1 MKLSPFTIHNKTLIR
16 LQLKSGYRH
25 LSTLTFHHPKRT
37 MTKIALPVAAV
48 CLIAFVVFNIIGS
61 TGYAGPW
68 LIAFFISLSIGCRG
82 YDALKGFSFTM
93 LIFAAVTTALYYP
106 KYFNTWGGIKLA
118 TFFTPLL
125 QIIMFGMG
133 TEMGLKDFAG
143 VIKMPK
149 AVLIGLFGHF
159 TFMPLAGYTLARI
172 FNFPPEIAAGV
183 VLIGSMPCGMASNV
197 MSYLANANLALSVTL
212 TAIATLLSPLLTPLL
227 MKVLGGQFIT
237 VDATAMMLDIVK
249 IVVLP
254 IGAGL
259 LFNRFFKG
267 KVNWLDKIMPLIS
280 MFGIAFII
288 VIIVAAGRDNLIVI
302 GPALIICAFLHNTT
316 GYLFGYWIGKL
327 FRLSERDARTIAIE
341 VGMQNGGLASGLA
354 QKMGKAATLGL
365 APAVFGPLM
374 NITGSILA
382 SYWHRKPPVDKE
394 TPGLKV
400 VHREQQVQVA
410 GK

>member
-1 MKLSPFTIHNKTLIR
+1 MTI
-16 LQLKSGYRH
+16 S
-25 LSTLTFHHPKRT
+25 
-37 MTKIALPVAAV
+37 KIALPVAAV
-48 CLIAFVVFNIIGS
+48 CLLGFIVFNIVGS
-61 TGYAGPW
+61 AAFAGPW
-68 LIAFFISLSIGCRG
+68 LIAFFISLSIGFRA
-82 YDALKGFSFTM
+82 YAALKGFAFTM

-106 KYFNTWGGIKLA
+106 HYFVSWGGVKLA

-133 TEMGLKDFAG
+133 TEMGIKDFAG

-159 TFMPLAGYTLARI
+159 TFMPLAGYTLARV

-212 TAIATLLSPLLTPLL
+212 TAVATMLSPFLTPLW
-227 MKVLGGQFIT
+227 MKILGGQFIE
-237 VDATAMMLDIVK
+237 VNAKAMMWEIIK

-254 IGAGL
+254 ICAGL

-267 KVNWLDKIMPLIS
+267 KLTWLDKIMPLIS

-302 GPALIICAFLHNTT
+302 GPALIVCALIHNTT
-316 GYLFGYWIGKL
+316 GYLFGYYIGKL
-327 FRLSERDARTIAIE
+327 FRLPERDARTIAIE

-354 QKMGKAATLGL
+354 REMGKAATLGL
-365 APAVFGPLM
+365 APAIFGPLM
-374 NITGSILA
+374 NITGSVLA
-382 SYWHRKPPVDKE
+382 SYWHRKPVKE
-394 TPGLKV
+394 STISEKQKM
-400 VHREQQVQVA
+400 EEA
-410 GK
+410 GESVEVG

>member
-1 MKLSPFTIHNKTLIR
+1 MIHKIVLLI
-16 LQLKSGYRH
+16 
-25 LSTLTFHHPKRT
+25 
-37 MTKIALPVAAV
+37 AAV
-48 CLIAFVVFNIIGS
+48 CLIIFIVFCITDS
-61 TGYAGPW
+61 PAYAGPW
-68 LIAFFISLSIGCRG
+68 LIVFFISLSIGFRE
-82 YDALKGFSFTM
+82 YASLKGFSFTM
-93 LIFAAVTTALYYP
+93 VIFAAVTAALYYP
-106 KYFNTWGGIKLA
+106 EYFVNWGGVKLA
-118 TFFTPLL
+118 ALFTPLL

-133 TEMGLKDFAG
+133 TEMGVKDFAG

-159 TFMPLAGYTLARI
+159 TFMPLAGYTLARA

-212 TAIATLLSPLLTPLL
+212 TAVATLLSPFLTPLW
-227 MKVLGGQFIT
+227 MKVLGGQFIA
-237 VDATAMMLDIVK
+237 VDAEAMMWDIIK

-267 KVNWLDKIMPLIS
+267 KLIWLDKIMPLIS

-288 VIIVAAGRDNLIVI
+288 VIIVAAGRDNLIII
-302 GPALIICAFLHNTT
+302 GPALIICALIHNTT
-316 GYLFGYWIGKL
+316 GYLFGYWIGRL
-327 FRLSERDARTIAIE
+327 FRLPERDARTIAIE

-354 QKMGKAATLGL
+354 REMGKAATLGL
-365 APAVFGPLM
+365 APAIFGPLM

-382 SYWHRKPPVDKE
+382 SYWHRKEVGGVD
-394 TPGLKV
+394 TVDTVDSVNKV
-400 VHREQQVQVA
+400 DRVN
-410 GK
+410 KLTS

>member
-1 MKLSPFTIHNKTLIR
+1 
-16 LQLKSGYRH
+16 
-25 LSTLTFHHPKRT
+25 
-37 MTKIALPVAAV
+37 MTKIALPVAAI
-48 CLIAFVVFNIIGS
+48 CLIAFIVFSIINS
-61 TGYAGPW
+61 HVYAGPW
-68 LIAFFISLSIGCRG
+68 LIAFFVSLSIGCRA
-82 YDALKGFSFTM
+82 YDVVKGFSFTL

-106 KYFNTWGGIKLA
+106 KHFDTWGGVKLA
-118 TFFTPLL
+118 VFFTPLL

-133 TEMGLKDFAG
+133 TEMGVKDFAG

-159 TFMPLAGYTLARI
+159 TFMPLAGYTLARA

-212 TAIATLLSPLLTPLL
+212 TAVATLLSPLLTPLW
-227 MKVLGGQFIT
+227 MKVLGGQFIK
-237 VDATAMMLDIVK
+237 VNVLAMMWDIVK

-302 GPALIICAFLHNTT
+302 GPALIICALIHNTT
-316 GYLFGYWIGKL
+316 GYLFGYWIGRL
-327 FRLSERDARTIAIE
+327 FRLPERDARTIAIE

-354 QKMGKAATLGL
+354 REMGKAATLGL
-365 APAVFGPLM
+365 APAIFGPLM

-382 SYWHRKPPVDKE
+382 SYWHRKPPVEMKNE
-394 TPGLKV
+394 KLRTEK
-400 VHREQQVQVA
+400 
-410 GK
+410 

>member
-1 MKLSPFTIHNKTLIR
+1 
-16 LQLKSGYRH
+16 
-25 LSTLTFHHPKRT
+25 
-37 MTKIALPVAAV
+37 MTSFKIALPVAAIF
-48 CLIAFVVFNIIGS
+48 LIAFVVFSILNGAAN
-61 TGYAGPW
+61 AGPW
-68 LIAFFISLSIGCRG
+68 LIACFLFLSTGFRA

-93 LIFAAVTTALYYP
+93 IIFAAVTTALYYP
-106 KYFNTWGGIKLA
+106 QYFVSWGGVKLA
-118 TFFTPLL
+118 AFFTPLL

-133 TEMGLKDFAG
+133 TEMGIKDFAG

-159 TFMPLAGYTLARI
+159 TFMPLAGYTLARV

-212 TAIATLLSPLLTPLL
+212 TAVATLLSPLLTPLW
-227 MKVLGGQFIT
+227 MKVLGEQFIT
-237 VDATAMMLDIVK
+237 VDAGAMMWDIIK
-249 IVVLP
+249 IVVIP

-267 KVNWLDKIMPLIS
+267 KITWLDKIMPLIS

-302 GPALIICAFLHNTT
+302 GPALIICALIHNTT
-316 GYLFGYWIGKL
+316 GYMFGYWIGRL
-327 FRLSERDARTIAIE
+327 FRLPERDARTIAIE

-354 QKMGKAATLGL
+354 REMGKAATLGL
-365 APAVFGPLM
+365 APAIFGPLM

-382 SYWHRKPPVDKE
+382 SYWHRKPVAE
-394 TPGLKV
+394 
-400 VHREQQVQVA
+400 EAAAQQVNEATSRNIEVVV
-410 GK
+410 K

>member
-1 MKLSPFTIHNKTLIR
+1 
-16 LQLKSGYRH
+16 
-25 LSTLTFHHPKRT
+25 
-37 MTKIALPVAAV
+37 MTKYKIALPLAA
-48 CLIAFVVFNIIGS
+48 AFLLAFIGFSIIDGAAH
-61 TGYAGPW
+61 AGPY
-68 LIAFFISLSIGCRG
+68 LIAFFIFLSIAVRA
-82 YDALKGFSFTM
+82 YPSLKGFSFT
-93 LIFAAVTTALYYP
+93 LHIFAAVTTALYYP
-106 KYFNTWGGIKLA
+106 QYFVTWGGVKLA

-133 TEMGLKDFAG
+133 TEMGIKDFAG

-159 TFMPLAGYTLARI
+159 TFMPLAGYTLARV

-212 TAIATLLSPLLTPLL
+212 TAVATLLSPFLTPLW
-227 MKVLGGQFIT
+227 MKVLGGQFIS
-237 VDATAMMLDIVK
+237 VDAGAMMWDIIK

-267 KVNWLDKIMPLIS
+267 KITWLDKIMPLIS

-302 GPALIICAFLHNTT
+302 GPALIVCALIHNTT
-316 GYLFGYWIGKL
+316 GYMFGYWIGRL

-354 QKMGKAATLGL
+354 REMGKAATLGL
-365 APAVFGPLM
+365 APAIFGPLM
-374 NITGSILA
+374 NITGSVLA
-382 SYWHRKPPVDKE
+382 SYWHRRKPVEKDAE
-394 TPGLKV
+394 TLKVEQLKV
-400 VHREQQVQVA
+400 VST

>member
-1 MKLSPFTIHNKTLIR
+1 
-16 LQLKSGYRH
+16 
-25 LSTLTFHHPKRT
+25 
-37 MTKIALPVAAV
+37 MTTYKIALPVAAV
-48 CLIAFVVFNIIGS
+48 CLLGFIIFNIIYSGAY
-61 TGYAGPW
+61 TGPW
-68 LIAFFISLSIGCRG
+68 LIAFFISLSIGFRA

-106 KYFNTWGGIKLA
+106 QYFVSWGGVKLA
-118 TFFTPLL
+118 TLFTPLL

-133 TEMGLKDFAG
+133 TEMGIKDFAG

-149 AVLIGLFGHF
+149 AVLIGLSGHF
-159 TFMPLAGYTLARI
+159 TFMPLAGYALARL

-212 TAIATLLSPLLTPLL
+212 TAIATLLSPILTPLW

-237 VDATAMMLDIVK
+237 VDAGSMMWDIVK

-267 KVNWLDKIMPLIS
+267 KLEWLDKIMPLIS

-302 GPALIICAFLHNTT
+302 GPALIVCALIHNTT

-327 FRLSERDARTIAIE
+327 FRLPERDARTIAIE

-354 QKMGKAATLGL
+354 REMGKAATLGL
-365 APAVFGPLM
+365 APAIFGPLM

-382 SYWHRKPPVDKE
+382 SYWHRKPVDELKGSHVQKVDEEVKPV
-394 TPGLKV
+394 V
-400 VHREQQVQVA
+400 N
-410 GK
+410 

>member
-1 MKLSPFTIHNKTLIR
+1 MNIS
-16 LQLKSGYRH
+16 
-25 LSTLTFHHPKRT
+25 
-37 MTKIALPVAAV
+37 KIALPVAAV
-48 CLIAFVVFNIIGS
+48 CLLGFIVFNIIDS
-61 TGYAGPW
+61 ASYTGPW
-68 LIAFFISLSIGCRG
+68 LIAFFISLSIGFRG
-82 YDALKGFSFTM
+82 YAALKGFAFTM

-106 KYFNTWGGIKLA
+106 QYFSSWGGVKLA

-133 TEMGLKDFAG
+133 TEMGIKDFAG

-159 TFMPLAGYTLARI
+159 TFMPLAGYTLARV

-212 TAIATLLSPLLTPLL
+212 TAVATLLSPFLTPLW
-227 MKVLGGQFIT
+227 MKVLGGQFIS
-237 VDATAMMLDIVK
+237 VDAGSMMWDIVK

-267 KVNWLDKIMPLIS
+267 KLAWLDKIMPLIS

-302 GPALIICAFLHNTT
+302 GPALIVCALIHNTT
-316 GYLFGYWIGKL
+316 GYLFGYYIGKL
-327 FRLSERDARTIAIE
+327 FRLPERDARTIAIE

-354 QKMGKAATLGL
+354 REMGKAATLGL

-382 SYWHRKPPVDKE
+382 SYWHRKPVVEKE
-394 TPGLKV
+394 TGSVEMDHAKG
-400 VHREQQVQVA
+400 QVQTA

>member
-1 MKLSPFTIHNKTLIR
+1 
-16 LQLKSGYRH
+16 
-25 LSTLTFHHPKRT
+25 
-37 MTKIALPVAAV
+37 MTKIALPVAVV
-48 CLIAFVVFNIIGS
+48 CLIAFVVFNIIDS

-68 LIAFFISLSIGCRG
+68 LIAFFVSLSIGCRG
-82 YDALKGFSFTM
+82 YDVLKGFSFTM

-106 KYFNTWGGIKLA
+106 KYFDTWGGIKLA

-237 VDATAMMLDIVK
+237 VNANAMMLDIVK

-316 GYLFGYWIGKL
+316 GYLFGYWIGRL

-382 SYWHRKPPVDKE
+382 SYWHRKKPVDKE

>member
-1 MKLSPFTIHNKTLIR
+1 
-16 LQLKSGYRH
+16 
-25 LSTLTFHHPKRT
+25 

-48 CLIAFVVFNIIGS
+48 FLVAFIVFSIINGAAH
-61 TGYAGPW
+61 AGPW
-68 LIAFFISLSIGCRG
+68 LIAFFISLSIGCRS
-82 YDALKGFSFTM
+82 YEALKGFSFTM
-93 LIFAAVTTALYYP
+93 LIFAAVSTALYYP
-106 KYFNTWGGIKLA
+106 QYFDSWGGVKLA
-118 TFFTPLL
+118 GFFTPLL

-133 TEMGLKDFAG
+133 TEMGIKDFAN

-149 AVLIGLFGHF
+149 AVLIGLAGHF
-159 TFMPLAGYTLARI
+159 TFMPLAGYTLASL

-212 TAIATLLSPLLTPLL
+212 TAIATLLSPFLTPLW

-237 VDATAMMLDIVK
+237 VDAGAMMWDIIK

-302 GPALIICAFLHNTT
+302 GPALIICALIHNTT
-316 GYLFGYWIGKL
+316 GYLFGYWIGRLFKL
-327 FRLSERDARTIAIE
+327 GERDARTIAIE

-354 QKMGKAATLGL
+354 REMGKAATLGL
-365 APAVFGPLM
+365 APAIFGPLM

-382 SYWHRKPPVDKE
+382 SYWHKHKPVDE
-394 TPGLKV
+394 AVGEENAVGKV
-400 VHREQQVQVA
+400 DRLAVDELTR
-410 GK
+410 

>member
-1 MKLSPFTIHNKTLIR
+1 MNL
-16 LQLKSGYRH
+16 
-25 LSTLTFHHPKRT
+25 
-37 MTKIALPVAAV
+37 KIAFAVAAV
-48 CLIAFVVFNIIGS
+48 CLLAFIVYIIIGS
-61 TGYAGPW
+61 AAYAGPW
-68 LIAFFISLSIGCRG
+68 LIAFFISLSIGFRA
-82 YDALKGFSFTM
+82 YAALKGFAFTM

-106 KYFNTWGGIKLA
+106 HYFVSWGGVKLA

-133 TEMGLKDFAG
+133 TEMGIKDFAG

-159 TFMPLAGYTLARI
+159 TFMPLAGYTLARA

-212 TAIATLLSPLLTPLL
+212 TAVATLLSPFLTPLW
-227 MKVLGGQFIT
+227 MKVLGGQFIS
-237 VDATAMMLDIVK
+237 VDAGSMMWDIVK

-267 KVNWLDKIMPLIS
+267 KLTWLDKIMPLIS

-302 GPALIICAFLHNTT
+302 GPALIVCALIHNTT
-316 GYLFGYWIGKL
+316 GYLFGYYIGKL
-327 FRLSERDARTIAIE
+327 FRLPERDARTIAIE

-354 QKMGKAATLGL
+354 REMGKAATLGL
-365 APAVFGPLM
+365 APAIFGPLM
-374 NITGSILA
+374 NITGSVLA
-382 SYWHRKPPVDKE
+382 SYWHRKPVVEKE
-394 TPGLKV
+394 GPQVNV
-400 VHREQQVQVA
+400 VHPEQKVQTI

>member
-1 MKLSPFTIHNKTLIR
+1 
-16 LQLKSGYRH
+16 
-25 LSTLTFHHPKRT
+25 
-37 MTKIALPVAAV
+37 MTSFKIALPVALV
-48 CLIAFVVFNIIGS
+48 FLIAFIVFSSLNGIEH
-61 TGYAGPW
+61 AGHW
-68 LIAFFISLSIGCRG
+68 LIACFICLSIGFRA

-93 LIFAAVTTALYYP
+93 VIFAAVTTALYYP
-106 KYFNTWGGIKLA
+106 QHFGSWGGVKL
-118 TFFTPLL
+118 TTLFTPLL

-133 TEMGLKDFAG
+133 TEMGIKDFAG

-159 TFMPLAGYTLARI
+159 TFMPLAGYTLALV

-212 TAIATLLSPLLTPLL
+212 TAIATLLSPFLTPLW
-227 MKVLGGQFIT
+227 MKVLGGQFIS
-237 VDATAMMLDIVK
+237 VDAGAMMWDIIK
-249 IVVLP
+249 IVVIP

-267 KVNWLDKIMPLIS
+267 KLRWLDKIMPLIS

-288 VIIVAAGRDNLIVI
+288 VIIVAAGRNNLIVI
-302 GPALIICAFLHNTT
+302 GPALIICALIHNTT

-327 FRLSERDARTIAIE
+327 FRLPERDARTIAIE

-354 QKMGKAATLGL
+354 KEMGKAATLGL
-365 APAVFGPLM
+365 APAIFGPLM

-382 SYWHRKPPVDKE
+382 SYWHRKPVEEITKPHE
-394 TPGLKV
+394 NEAAQGNLEV
-400 VHREQQVQVA
+400 VV
-410 GK
+410 K